1 MKKLSKVLAI
11 LGGIIGLIAVF
22 LFFFEQSLGWWE
34 VSVQIG
40 TLSNSAYISPFGY
53 TSDDAFLGPLFLFAA
68 VLFIL
73 GSVLIFVAAAKDSKG
88 FSIICSLLMIGG
100 LILFCYSLYANE
112 DFDALITGLET
123 LLGSEFFVFFGTV
136 DLGLFGIWTWR
147 LGNGFFIACAG
158 TVIALVGSFLLGRK

>member
-1 MKKLSKVLAI
+1 MSKVLAI
-11 LGGIIGLIAVF
+11 LGGIIGIIAVF

-40 TLSNSAYISPFGY
+40 TISNSVYISPFGY
-53 TSDDAFLGPLFLFAA
+53 TSDDVFLGPLFLFAA
-68 VLFIL
+68 ILFIV
-73 GSVLIFVAAAKDSKG
+73 GSILIFVAAAKDSKG

-112 DFDALITGLET
+112 DFDTILSGLET
-123 LLGSEFFVFFGTV
+123 LLGSELNIFFGTV
-136 DLGLFGIWTWR
+136 DLGMLGIWTWR

-158 TVIALVGSFLLGRK
+158 TAIALVGSFLLGRK